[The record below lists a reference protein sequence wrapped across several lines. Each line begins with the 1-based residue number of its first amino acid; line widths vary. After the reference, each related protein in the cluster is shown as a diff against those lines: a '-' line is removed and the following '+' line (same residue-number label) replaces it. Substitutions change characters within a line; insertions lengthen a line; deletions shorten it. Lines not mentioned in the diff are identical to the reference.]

1 MSFLKKYLRLFLI
14 NFLALWM
21 LSRFMLGFTLKV
33 HPEGFIPRVYPE
45 GIEFLNGYQTI
56 ALTALVLTILGT
68 LVKPLIKIL
77 LLPIN
82 LLTLGAFRWL
92 INVITLWLATL
103 IVLQFK
109 IGSFVFQGLTWNGFI
124 IPSFFVTKFWV
135 FILASL
141 FISFVTSFVLWL
153 TK

>member
-33 HPEGFIPRVYPE
+33 HPEG
-45 GIEFLNGYQTI
+45 IEFLNGYQTI

-77 LLPIN
+77 LIPIN

-92 INVITLWLATL
+92 INVITLWLVTL
-103 IVLQFK
+103 VVPQFK
-109 IGSFVFQGLTWNGFI
+109 IGSFVFQGLNWNGFI
-124 IPSFFVTKFWV
+124 IPSFFMARFWAFV
-135 FILASL
+135 LASL
-141 FISFVTSFVLWL
+141 FISLVTSFVLWL

>member
-1 MSFLKKYLRLFLI
+1 MSFLKKYLRLFFI

-33 HPEGFIPRVYPE
+33 HPE

-77 LLPIN
+77 LIPIN

-92 INVITLWLATL
+92 INVITLWLVTL
-103 IVLQFK
+103 VVPQFK
-109 IGSFVFQGLTWNGFI
+109 IGSFVFQGLNWNGFI
-124 IPSFFVTKFWV
+124 IPSFFMARFWAFV
-135 FILASL
+135 LASL
-141 FISFVTSFVLWL
+141 FISLVTSFVLWL

>member
-14 NFLALWM
+14 NFLALW
-21 LSRFMLGFTLKV
+21 LLGRFML
-33 HPEGFIPRVYPE
+33 

-56 ALTALVLTILGT
+56 ALTSLVLTVLST

-77 LLPIN
+77 LIPVN

-92 INVITLWLATL
+92 VNVITLWLVTL
-103 IVLQFK
+103 IVPQFK
-109 IGSFVFQGLTWNGFI
+109 IGSFVFQGLDWNGFI
-124 IPSFFVTKFWV
+124 IPSFFITKFWV
-135 FILASL
+135 FVLASF
-141 FISFVTSFVLWL
+141 FISLVTSFVLWL